1 MWNAISNMIIKA
13 ADNMNRGVENATK
26 AGEGSNG
33 QNYQVEDTSAG
44 SEGGGSEGA
53 GTVQTSSQD
62 TGSTTSLASELKG
75 VTSNAKDAI
84 SNIGNNGGGADKSE
98 NSTDDDEKKNATA
111 PIGGVANMPTPTT
124 SDERLKNIFGD
135 NEDIIK
141 IFSKIDAIQF
151 TYNDKAKEVHPGEE
165 NGVDDDLHLGVKAQD
180 LEKNPLTA
188 SAVSEDASGYKQV
201 NTSELTMANSAV
213 ISELCKR
220 LEIIEKVLGI
230 KVV

>member
-44 SEGGGSEGA
+44 SEGGGTEGA
-53 GTVQTSSQD
+53 GTVQTSAQD

-75 VTSNAKDAI
+75 VSSNAKDAI

-98 NSTDDDEKKNATA
+98 NSTDDDEKKN

-135 NEDIIK
+135 NEDIIN

-188 SAVSEDASGYKQV
+188 STVSEDASGYKQV